1 MHHDILD
8 PDRTR
13 PGQRST
19 TCAQHALMKPTSSDP
34 GLRPRRLRWLGAA
47 TLFCAITLISRAQV
61 VLDFE
66 GVPSTYNYD
75 GPGFNLGGYYGG
87 EPGGPIFGPQATTLE
102 VGGSVNDL
110 LFPPGSGVGM
120 LWGEGLDIELAFA
133 GVPAQQVSLYYR
145 ATADVS
151 LFAYDAASALLGSVN
166 GPASLGSDP
175 EGLLAFDA
183 GSGAIAYLRIAG
195 PPGAFVIDDVTYEPV
210 PEPGQ
215 IALVAGL
222 GLLAFACWGRRR
234 GGRSA

>member
-1 MHHDILD
+1 
-8 PDRTR
+8 
-13 PGQRST
+13 
-19 TCAQHALMKPTSSDP
+19 MKPTSSD
-34 GLRPRRLRWLGAA
+34 LIVRPRRLSWLGAA
-47 TLFCAITLISRAQV
+47 TVFCATTTISLAQV

-66 GVPSTYNYD
+66 GVPATYDYD
-75 GPGFNLGGYYGG
+75 GLGFNLGAYYAA
-87 EPGGPIFGPQATTLE
+87 EPGGPIFGPQATILE
-102 VGGSVNDL
+102 VGGSVNHL

-151 LFAYDAASALLGSVN
+151 LFAYDAANALLGSVN

-175 EGLLAFDA
+175 EGLLAFNA
-183 GSGAIAYLRIAG
+183 GGGAIAYLRIAG
-195 PPGAFVIDDVTYEPV
+195 PPGAFVIDDLTYEPV

-222 GLLAFACWGRRR
+222 GLVGFACWSRRPR